1 MRSTFLLLM
10 EQGKLQNIIQRQ
22 AQTWPSIFS
31 LIHTEMSWPKGTGGC
46 HQLIFFL
53 CPKALK
59 ELLHVL
65 QGHLCYRAGR
75 LWEIHQPVERSV
87 IPQD

>member
-1 MRSTFLLLM
+1 MCSTLLLLM
-10 EQGKLQNIIQRQ
+10 EKGKLQNIIQLQ

-31 LIHTEMSWPKGTGGC
+31 LIHREMSWPKGTGSC
-46 HQLIFFL
+46 HQLIFFV
-53 CPKALK
+53 PKALK

-65 QGHLCYRAGR
+65 QGNLCYRAGR
-75 LWEIHQPVERSV
+75 LWEIYQPVERSV